1 MSLTPR
7 ALETLID
14 LVEIKLSCLEVIDRE
29 DARERDNLEHCLCEL
44 TGMSARPDR
53 AASQVINLPT
63 QGRKR
68 PRAVAAAG

>member
-44 TGMSARPDR
+44 TGLAGDAKQ
-53 AASQVINLPT
+53 AASQVIELPT
-63 QGRKR
+63 RGRKR
-68 PRAVAAAG
+68 QRAVAAAG